1 MHSGHITVIYA
12 LINVFH
18 EGGEGGEKDENG
30 MMARRVGRWKFLYR
44 FDGSCNHIPGGC
56 GGGFGSFSI
65 FSLLAGRKIAS

>member
-30 MMARRVGRWKFLYR
+30 MMAR
-44 FDGSCNHIPGGC
+44 GGA
-56 GGGFGSFSI
+56 FGSFSI